1 MVTPLGFGVKIWDNP
16 PTATT
21 MTAQDSSSPAP
32 PDLASLTDEEL
43 IARARQKDFAAFEAL
58 LERYEDRVFRL
69 AYRFVRNE
77 SEAKEILQDTFLSV
91 WRKLDTFKGDSLFSS
106 WVYRVAANTALM
118 RLRSQRRHPQISTE
132 DLPAGFLDSYRP
144 SGAEGLSHLP
154 SPGENWA
161 KRPDEQLQ
169 SDELRRHIQAAVDE
183 LPELYRTVF
192 LVRDVEGL
200 STEETAEMLG
210 ISVPTVKTRL
220 PPRPHRP
227 TRSDSEV
234 FQSDV
239 VDNVNDHVNVN
250 DNVNA
255 GVKVHGARQRLGPG
269 PRQRGPTSTWS

>member
-1 MVTPLGFGVKIWDNP
+1 MSS
-16 PTATT
+16 
-21 MTAQDSSSPAP
+21 QDSLNTTQ
-32 PDLASLTDEEL
+32 PDLSSLSDEEL
-43 IARARQKDFAAFEAL
+43 VARARQKDYGAFEIL
-58 LERYEDRVFRL
+58 LERYEDKVFRL
-69 AYRFVRNE
+69 AFRFVRNE

-132 DLPAGFLDSYRP
+132 DLPPGFLDDYR
-144 SGAEGLSHLP
+144 GAQAGGFGHLP

-200 STEETAEMLG
+200 STEETAEVLG

-220 PPRPHRP
+220 HR
-227 TRSDSEV
+227 
-234 FQSDV
+234 
-239 VDNVNDHVNVN
+239 
-250 DNVNA
+250 
-255 GVKVHGARQRLGPG
+255 ARIALREAIAKYFDQG
-269 PRQRGPTSTWS
+269 